1 MRHYTELK
9 QRVQSLAETESL
21 SLPLSWARIP
31 LKIFQEYLY
40 AALQPSACKRKIRGQ
55 KGMPPNGNASPL
67 VTGRPTASE

>member
-21 SLPLSWARIP
+21 SLLLSQARIP

-40 AALQPSACKRKIRGQ
+40 ARIATVRVQ
-55 KGMPPNGNASPL
+55 KEDSWTEGNAP
-67 VTGRPTASE
+67 